1 MLQEPTKD
9 FNFEGIKLG
18 PPNGLQGGS
27 YFTKILNNNDPLYL
41 QIPKCLTKQGVVVTE
56 KKKYCDLMFS
66 RDATDVISWFENIER
81 HVQGLLYEK
90 KNIWFH
96 EDLEESDIE
105 NAFTSPIR
113 SYRSGQ
119 YYLVRCTVPKV
130 ISPETISCYNENEE
144 PMSLDVINDHEIEII
159 PLVEIQGVRFSSK
172 NFQIEI
178 GLRQVM
184 AIKKKEIFKNCLIKI
199 GKSEHVQSSACEV
212 TEEVENYAPDNAAP
226 VEDAAPGEDEAPVE
240 DAAPGEDEA
249 PIEDTAPVEDATSGE
264 LVAPAQDAAPVEDA
278 ILAEN
283 VAIPAEDVA
292 SADVTLAEEVPEKSN
307 VINETISTELPPELQ
322 EVSIDTIE
330 ESDPLVLKNPTDV
343 YYEMWRSARQKA
355 RMARKE
361 ALAAYLEAKQIK
373 ENYMLD
379 GIDSESDEDIE
390 FEQVLA

>member
-1 MLQEPTKD
+1 MLQEPTRE
-9 FNFEGIKLG
+9 FNFDGIKLG

-27 YFTKILNNNDPLYL
+27 YFTKILNNNEPLYL

-144 PMSLDVINDHEIEII
+144 PMSLDVINDPEIEII

-199 GKSEHVQSSACEV
+199 GKSENVDTPTQEV
-212 TEEVENYAPDNAAP
+212 VESLNESISLESVEETPTQVEEEAQIDAQEETQEEAKDEAQNKAQDEANTEVSAP
-226 VEDAAPGEDEAPVE
+226 VEVTSEENEVAVE
-240 DAAPGEDEA
+240 ESALPETNC
-249 PIEDTAPVEDATSGE
+249 DT
-264 LVAPAQDAAPVEDA
+264 
-278 ILAEN
+278 
-283 VAIPAEDVA
+283 
-292 SADVTLAEEVPEKSN
+292 SN
-307 VINETISTELPPELQ
+307 KEISTELPPELQ

-355 RMARKE
+355 RIARKE